1 MLAVVRH
8 GDRTPKQKMKMKV
21 TQAPLLDLMHKYLD
35 SKGKQAKLKVTFP
48 GVIHQSMGFIL
59 FYFLSCSLWWLL
71 DLTGAQPGLP
81 RASRPS

>member
-35 SKGKQAKLKVTFP
+35 SKGKQAKLKV
-48 GVIHQSMGFIL
+48 L
-59 FYFLSCSLWWLL
+59 FVVYDGWQG
-71 DLTGAQPGLP
+71 D
-81 RASRPS
+81 